1 MSKVMWSF
9 KTKHFIVEWTTTPD
23 VLDTSYMDQELA
35 KDCKANVHSGKWKCF
50 SSNVQVRVKGSNQL
64 LASVYLGNSIYEKPA
79 EFRDHFGMNAN
90 GQGSYFSDMVREAV
104 AEARKNLPA
113 LKAQAKRD
121 FLQAQR
127 VLELNVRTSSNRKKA
142 TAIS

>member
-1 MSKVMWSF
+1 M
-9 KTKHFIVEWTTTPD
+9 
-23 VLDTSYMDQELA
+23 
-35 KDCKANVHSGKWKCF
+35 
-50 SSNVQVRVKGSNQL
+50 
-64 LASVYLGNSIYEKPA
+64 YLGNSIYEKPA

-90 GQGSYFSDMVREAV
+90 GHGSYFSDMVREAV

-121 FLQAQR
+121 LLQAQR
-127 VLELNVRTSSNRKKA
+127 VLDLDVRTSSNRKKA